1 MKAQNGKHDTS
12 ETFESGADIEPP
24 PVQYIYE
31 NTMPGS
37 GMRKLLRERLTL
49 GLFKG
54 RQHNPVTAEWR
65 EIMNETPDL
74 GFDIVSEI
82 ASYSWIAGGNA
93 PSRAVA
99 DKCAYHRHD
108 RSEAC
113 VILF

>member
-1 MKAQNGKHDTS
+1 
-12 ETFESGADIEPP
+12 
-24 PVQYIYE
+24 VQYIYE